1 MPQTAKLFKNGR
13 SQAVRLPAEYRFA
26 TSEVFIE
33 RQGDAVILRPKP
45 QDWDEFFSRAP
56 KVPSDF
62 LAERNDLPPEAR
74 ELF

>member
-1 MPQTAKLFKNGR
+1 MQQSARLFKNGR
-13 SQAVRLPAEYRFA
+13 SQAVRLPAEYRFT

-45 QDWDEFFSRAP
+45 QDWNEFFARAS

-62 LAERNDLPPEAR
+62 LAERTDLPPEER